1 MDEAFIGVDV
11 GTGSVRAGVFT
22 LRGQLL
28 SNARRPIAI
37 WREAG
42 DIVEQ
47 SSADIWAATVAAV
60 RAAVEAAGVKP
71 ESVGGIGFDATCSLV
86 ALDPAGQSL
95 PVGPSGDPA
104 RDVIVWMDHRAVEE
118 AELINRG
125 GHDALRYVG
134 GAISPE
140 MQPPKLLWLARHAPR
155 VFAAAG
161 HFFDL
166 TDFLTLRATG
176 SLARSACTVACKWL
190 YLARERRWPQDFFA
204 GVGLEALGGP
214 SFARIGAEI
223 VAPGT
228 ALGRGLAAEAAGAFG
243 LPPGLPVGAGL
254 IDAHAGALASLGAAR
269 GDEIADPRRRIALV
283 LGTSAC
289 CMAVSDEARFISGF
303 WGPHYSALTPG
314 QWLSEGGQSAFGAA
328 IDRLMRMSPAFAGV
342 AGQPSAFDALERE
355 IVTRAGSASQAA
367 RLARDLHVLPDF
379 LGNRSPHADPAAR
392 GAIVGFD
399 LRDDEESAMALYVA
413 GLCGLAQGLGQ
424 VIRLFE
430 RSGFACDAIV
440 ASGGAA
446 RSALVRQIVA
456 DATGRRVAA
465 LETSE
470 PVLLGAAMLGV
481 VAAGRRTLVEA
492 MTTMAK
498 LGVVSEPAGG
508 EIAAL
513 HAGKRRAFE
522 ALQEAERRARA
533 AMRDSDG
540 GGARDARLRG
550 PERAAVWP
558 KVIIFDCDGVIVDS
572 ETIALER
579 TRAVLARY
587 GLELSAEEARE
598 RFLGVSAQ
606 AIRRMAERDI
616 GAKLPA
622 NFLDELTGDIIAA
635 FEHELKGV
643 DGVREA
649 LAELGG
655 GAVCIASSS
664 SLERTRASLRI
675 VGYTRLFEPNLFSAA
690 EVAHGKPAPDLFLL
704 AAQRMGA
711 KPVDCLVIEDSEPG
725 VTAAARAEM
734 TVFGFL
740 GGGHIVGR
748 AHGERLSAAGAAQVF
763 DDMRELPLR
772 IREQRERRA
781 ACGGARTKGRDDG
794 EKR

>member
-1 MDEAFIGVDV
+1 MDETFIGVDV

-22 LRGQLL
+22 SRGQLL
-28 SNARRPIAI
+28 SNARRATAA
-37 WREAG
+37 WREPG

-47 SSADIWAATVAAV
+47 SSADIWAATVASV
-60 RAAVEAAGVKP
+60 RAAIETAGVKP
-71 ESVGGIGFDATCSLV
+71 ESVAGIGFDATCSLV
-86 ALDPAGQSL
+86 VLDPTGKSL

-118 AELINRG
+118 AELINRS

-134 GAISPE
+134 GSISPE
-140 MQPPKLLWLARHAPR
+140 MQPPKLLWLARRAPR

-166 TDFLTLRATG
+166 PDYLTYRATG
-176 SLARSACTVACKWL
+176 SFARSACTVACKWL
-190 YLARERRWPQDFFA
+190 YLARDRRWPQDFFA
-204 GVGLEALGGP
+204 AVGLEALGGP
-214 SFARIGAEI
+214 GFARIGADI

-228 ALGRGLAAEAAGAFG
+228 ALGYGLAADAAAAFG
-243 LPPGLPVGAGL
+243 LPPGVPVGAGL
-254 IDAHAGALASLGAAR
+254 IDAHAGALATLGAAR
-269 GDEIADPRRRIALV
+269 GDEIADPRRRVALV

-289 CMAVSDEARFISGF
+289 CMAVSDEARFIPGI

-314 QWLSEGGQSAFGAA
+314 QWLDEGGQSAFGAA

-342 AGQPSAFDALERE
+342 VGRPNAFDALERE
-355 IVTRAGSASQAA
+355 IVARAGGASQAA
-367 RLARDLHVLPDF
+367 RLASDLHVLPDF

-392 GAIVGFD
+392 GAVVGLD

-424 VIRLFE
+424 VIRLLE
-430 RSGFACDAIV
+430 SNGFACDLLV

-456 DATGRRVAA
+456 DATGRPVAA
-465 LETSE
+465 PETSE
-470 PVLLGAAMLGV
+470 PVLLGAAMLGA

-492 MTTMAK
+492 MTTMSK
-498 LGVVSEPAGG
+498 LGAVCEPAGG

-513 HAGKRRAFE
+513 HAAKRRVFE
-522 ALQEAERRARA
+522 ALQAAE
-533 AMRDSDG
+533 
-540 GGARDARLRG
+540 RDARATMG
-550 PERAAVWP
+550 ERRSAAAWP

-572 ETIALER
+572 ETIALDR
-579 TRAVLARY
+579 TRAVLRRY
-587 GLELSAEEARE
+587 GLDLSAEQARE
-598 RFLGVSAQ
+598 HFLGVSAQ
-606 AIRRMAERDI
+606 AIQRMAEREL

-622 NFLDELTGDIIAA
+622 NFLDELTGEIIGA
-635 FEHELKGV
+635 FESELKGV
-643 DGVREA
+643 EGVREA

-690 EVAHGKPAPDLFLL
+690 EVAHGKPAPDLFLH
-704 AAQRMGA
+704 AAKRMGA
-711 KPVDCLVIEDSEPG
+711 KPAECLVIEDSEPG
-725 VTAAARAEM
+725 VTAAVRAEM

-748 AHGERLSAAGAAQVF
+748 SHGERLRAAGAAQAF
-763 DDMRELPLR
+763 DDMRELPQL
-772 IREQRERRA
+772 IRQQQERRVV
-781 ACGGARTKGRDDG
+781 GGARTKGSDHG